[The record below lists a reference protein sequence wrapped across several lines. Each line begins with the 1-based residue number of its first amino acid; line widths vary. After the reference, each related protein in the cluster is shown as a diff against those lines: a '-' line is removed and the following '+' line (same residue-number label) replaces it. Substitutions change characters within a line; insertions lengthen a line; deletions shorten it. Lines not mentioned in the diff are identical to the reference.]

1 MLWALRNSIISVSCN
16 LNVNLGF
23 LSPSPA
29 CLLTPCSEIETE
41 YTISRQKPQWGA
53 KCQLPAH
60 PCRES
65 SISAC
70 GPRMTERLGVKQHLL
85 CRMTDKTHIQLW
97 RLPQKQNWG
106 LRCFKDALRRGHFD
120 VIIYAADTLPTALCT
135 SHANLRVSIWGEGEC
150 RSLDSCSRKWLIL
163 IRHRLMFCISHKPV
177 VFMY

>member
-1 MLWALRNSIISVSCN
+1 MLWALPNSIISVSCY

-23 LSPSPA
+23 SSPTPA
-29 CLLTPCSEIETE
+29 CLLPPCSEIETE

-70 GPRMTERLGVKQHLL
+70 GPHMTERLGIKQHFL

-97 RLPQKQNWG
+97 HLPQKQNWG

-120 VIIYAADTLPTALCT
+120 ATSMQSTPYPYHCVQPMPTSEFPFEVEVNAVPWTAAQG
-135 SHANLRVSIWGEGEC
+135 SG
-150 RSLDSCSRKWLIL
+150 
-163 IRHRLMFCISHKPV
+163 
-177 VFMY
+177 

>member
-29 CLLTPCSEIETE
+29 CLLTPCSKIETE

-120 VIIYAADTLPTALCT
+120 VISMQPTPYPQHCVQAMPTSEFPFEVKVNVVPWTAAQG
-135 SHANLRVSIWGEGEC
+135 SG
-150 RSLDSCSRKWLIL
+150 
-163 IRHRLMFCISHKPV
+163 
-177 VFMY
+177 